1 MSFFSRNRNNN
12 ANEPVAV
19 AEMPVAPP
27 PPASARMSKHQAPAD
42 FNVDVLQDPPPAYF
56 VIKDKVQQELL
67 REHNPANDT
76 RGVEEG
82 KKQIEPIFNTALAE
96 TGVVLSRTE
105 KQKFL
110 DAIVADI
117 LGFGPIQALLNED
130 SVSEVMVNGPFQVYV
145 EQKGKLRMT
154 NVKFRDNDHVL
165 SIIERI
171 IAPLGRRIDESSP
184 MVDARLPDGSRVNA
198 IIPPLA
204 IDGPSITIRKFS
216 KIPLTVDDLIKFG
229 SFTREVS
236 QFIEAGVV
244 SRLNVIVSGGTGS
257 GKTTMLNVLSS
268 FIPSDERI
276 VTIEDS
282 AELQLRQDHV
292 VRLETRPANIE
303 GKGEISIRDLVRNSL
318 RMRPERLVVGECRGG
333 EALDMLQAMN
343 TGHDGSMSTAH
354 SNSPRDTLARMETMV
369 LMAGMDLP
377 LRAIRQQIAA
387 AVDLI
392 VHVERLRDGSRK
404 IVKVSE
410 VLGMEGET
418 ILMQDIFQFVEEDF
432 INEKVVGALI
442 PTGIRPKVMDR
453 FKSDQIDLPKN
464 LFTPSLS
471 GLF

>member
-1 MSFFSRNRNNN
+1 MSFFNRNRDNNKI
-12 ANEPVAV
+12 PDTKVGVAP
-19 AEMPVAPP
+19 PVAPNL
-27 PPASARMSKHQAPAD
+27 SAKAPSTHTATIYE
-42 FNVDVLQDPPPAYF
+42 VDVLQDPPPAYY
-56 VIKDKVQQELL
+56 VVKDKVQQEML
-67 REHNPANDT
+67 RDYNPANDT
-76 RGVEEG
+76 RGIEEG
-82 KKQIEPIFNTALAE
+82 KKRIEPLFNTAMAE
-96 TGVVLSRTE
+96 TGLVLSRAD

-110 DAIVADI
+110 DAIVAEI
-117 LGFGPIQALLNED
+117 LGFGPIQPLLDEE
-130 SVSEVMVNGPFQVYV
+130 SVSEVMVNGPFQIYV

-204 IDGPSITIRKFS
+204 IDGPSVTIRKFS
-216 KIPLTVDDLIKFG
+216 KIPLTVDDLIRFG
-229 SFTREVS
+229 SFTREVA
-236 QFIEAGVV
+236 QFIEAAVI
-244 SRLNVIVSGGTGS
+244 SRLNIIVSGGTGS

-303 GKGEISIRDLVRNSL
+303 GKGEISIRDLVKNSL
-318 RMRPERLVVGECRGG
+318 RMRPERLVIGECRGG

-354 SNSPRDTLARMETMV
+354 SNSPRDTLSRMETMV

-377 LRAIRQQIAA
+377 LRAIRQQVAA
-387 AVDLI
+387 AVDLV
-392 VHVERLRDGSRK
+392 VHIERLRDGSRR

-432 INEKVVGALI
+432 VNGKIIGSLL
-442 PTGIRPKVMDR
+442 PTGIRPKVLDR
-453 FKSDQIDLPKN
+453 FKSDQITLPRD